1 MSILSN
7 NSKCMLEQSQI
18 MDQFISKS
26 FKKPK
31 RVRRRQPK
39 KRIVAEV
46 VEMKWVPKKVVE
58 MKWVPKKIVKE
69 LYASAKPF
77 YPTKQVEKVAEA
89 EVVEE
94 VSFDDCDTAAESVTD
109 YQDCSY
115 AAEYEYVPTPYD
127 IFKMDMEWLSR
138 FAIHTRQLIGEAI
151 YASVLSMV

>member
-46 VEMKWVPKKVVE
+46 VEMKWVPKKT
-58 MKWVPKKIVKE
+58 VKE
-69 LYASAKPF
+69 LDASAKPF

>member
-1 MSILSN
+1 
-7 NSKCMLEQSQI
+7 MLEQSKI
-18 MDQFISKS
+18 MDQFIPKS

-31 RVRRRQPK
+31 RVRKRQPK
-39 KRIVAEV
+39 KRIVGEV
-46 VEMKWVPKKVVE
+46 VEMKWVPKKT
-58 MKWVPKKIVKE
+58 VKE
-69 LYASAKPF
+69 LDASAKLF

-115 AAEYEYVPTPYD
+115 PAEYEYVPTPYD
-127 IFKMDMEWLSR
+127 IFRMDMEWLSR
-138 FAIHTRQLIGEAI
+138 FAIHTRQLIGDAI